1 MDRSAQSRTVTH
13 SSMLASMDAAL
24 DAARRGIRGANPLVG
39 AAVLAPNGTLIT
51 GHHRGAGTP
60 HAEADALSAAHA
72 AGIDLTRATVFV
84 TLEPCSH
91 HGRTGPCTDLLID
104 AGVPH
109 VVIAVADPNPAAAG
123 GAARL
128 RAAGTT
134 VTTGVREAE
143 ARALNARWLRA
154 VGERRPYVTLKI
166 AQSLDGRIAAA
177 DGTSQWITS
186 PASRARVHTL
196 RARVDAVLVGTGTAH
211 ADDPRLTARPT
222 PEAVRSPEA
231 STGSEAGASHEVGPV
246 SEADTGSQTGSG
258 SEAGQ
263 SPEAGTGSAPVS
275 PLPLAQPVPVVW
287 GMRDLAPGSHLARDP
302 RTVHLRTRDPHEAL
316 ETLHA
321 RGIQHV
327 LVEGGAHVAGAL
339 IRSDL
344 VDELEVHIAPVLL
357 GDGLPGLADLG
368 VTTLSEAVRWLPD
381 DTTGDAF
388 PTRADRG
395 SAAPTRA
402 DMGSAAPTRAST
414 SSAAPTGAGV
424 HSPGPATPPPASQG
438 VRNPDTLLRFIPDT
452 RHSHPTA
459 HTKDS

>member
-1 MDRSAQSRTVTH
+1 MDRSALSQTITH
-13 SSMLASMDAAL
+13 SSMLAAMDVAL
-24 DAARRGIRGANPLVG
+24 VAARRGIRGANPLVG
-39 AAVLAPNGTLIT
+39 AAVLDADGTLVT

-60 HAEADALSAAHA
+60 HAEADAMSAARA

-91 HGRTGPCTDLLID
+91 HGRTGPCADLLVD

-143 ARALNARWLRA
+143 ARAVNARWLRA

-186 PASRARVHTL
+186 PASRARVHAL

-222 PEAVRSPEA
+222 PEAVQSPDAGERSAAGTGSQAGAGPEA
-231 STGSEAGASHEVGPV
+231 GADSEAGA
-246 SEADTGSQTGSG
+246 
-258 SEAGQ
+258 
-263 SPEAGTGSAPVS
+263 GSAPAS
-275 PLPLAQPVPVVW
+275 PLPFTQPVPVAW

-321 RGIQHV
+321 QGIQHV

-381 DTTGDAF
+381 DTTGDALLTEACV
-388 PTRADRG
+388 PSAPSSDADIH
-395 SAAPTRA
+395 SAPSSDA
-402 DMGSAAPTRAST
+402 DAHSAGTAT
-414 SSAAPTGAGV
+414 S
-424 HSPGPATPPPASQG
+424 PPASQDA
-438 VRNPDTLLRFIPDT
+438 RNPDTLLRFIPDT